1 MFELIKLDYA
11 TNALEPWIDQETI
24 ETHHGKHHATYT
36 KNFNDLVEK
45 AGLTGKSAEEILAA
59 LDSISDAAL
68 RQGLKNQGGGY
79 YNHNL
84 YFEMFSP
91 DSAKAPTG
99 KLADAINA
107 QFGSLDACKEEISKL
122 AAAQFGSGWAWLS
135 TDKASKLYVSNSL
148 NQDNPI
154 SEGTGHIPLIA
165 LDVWEHAY
173 YLKYKNL
180 RPDYIKAFWEVLD
193 WGKVEVRYN
202 KVTDG

>member
-1 MFELIKLDYA
+1 MYEQIKLPYA
-11 TNALEPWIDQETI
+11 TDALEPHIDQLTV

-36 KNFNDLVEK
+36 KTFNELAEK
-45 AGLTGKSAEEILAA
+45 AGMAELPVEELLAS
-59 LDSISDAAL
+59 LDKVSDATL

-91 DSAKAPTG
+91 NPAKVPTG
-99 KLADAINA
+99 KLAEAIDKT
-107 QFGSLDACKEEISKL
+107 FGGLDALKEQL
-122 AAAQFGSGWAWLS
+122 TTAATTQFGSGWAWLS
-135 TDKASKLYVSNSL
+135 TDKTGKLAVSKTG

-154 SEGTGHIPLIA
+154 SEGTGMIPILA

-180 RPDYIKAFWEVLD
+180 RADYIKEFFEVLD
-193 WGKVEVRYN
+193 WGKVSARYDEIV
-202 KVTDG
+202 K